1 MFLNP
6 FLSVQPNLFAD
17 PIMKTIQFSFLSLV
31 GALLTTTSAVAQ
43 VEINVSGA
51 VAFRDTSYRAIRSLF
66 GGNLQ
71 SQNPADGPTTSSQ
84 LKVTWTGTIPELY
97 GNQTVTI
104 RAFYNGANAGIQDLT
119 QNRPVNYLASS
130 TAGDASTVN
139 LQSDIAYSSVFQ
151 RSTAFTTPTLEDVRF
166 GVTPVFF
173 VKSTSAPAG
182 LTNLTSQQFRTLA
195 ANGAVPGWFL
205 TGNTNDTALVHY
217 VSRDPSAG
225 QRTIVQRENGYTG
238 NPIFYNWDAGTSK
251 FVIDPTGRN
260 STQIRDLLNISG
272 PAISYLTGVDAIN
285 VNGGANILAFNG
297 VKGFVGDY
305 SKVGNDHNPVI
316 QGQYTQ
322 WGYEHLFVRTT
333 ASANI
338 KSFRNRLVQAIEV
351 DLQSSAFSI
360 PLSKV
365 RVERTAEGAP
375 VSPLE

>member
-1 MFLNP
+1 
-6 FLSVQPNLFAD
+6 
-17 PIMKTIQFSFLSLV
+17 MKTIQFSFLSLV
-31 GALLTTTSAVAQ
+31 SALLTATSAVAQ
-43 VEINVSGA
+43 VEINISGA
-51 VAFRDTSYRAIRSLF
+51 VAFRDTSYRAIRSIF

-84 LKVTWTGTIPELY
+84 LKVTWTGTIPQLF
-97 GNQTVTI
+97 GNQQVTV

-119 QNRPVNYLASS
+119 QNRPVNFLSSS
-130 TAGDASTVN
+130 TAGDIGTVN
-139 LQSDIAYSSVFQ
+139 LPSDIAFSTVFQ
-151 RSTAFTTPTLEDVRF
+151 RSTPFTTPTLEDVAF

-173 VKSTSAPAG
+173 VKSSSAPAG
-182 LTNLTSQQFRTLA
+182 LTNLTTQQFRTLA
-195 ANGAVPGWFL
+195 ANGSVPGWFL
-205 TGNTNDTALVHY
+205 TGNTNDTALVYY

-238 NPIFYNWDAGTSK
+238 NPIFYTWDTATSK
-251 FVIDPTGRN
+251 FVIDATGRN
-260 STQIRDLLNISG
+260 STQIRDLLNVSG
-272 PAISYLTGVDAIN
+272 PAVSYLTGVDAVN

-297 VKGFVGDY
+297 VRAFVGAY
-305 SKVGNDHNPVI
+305 SKVANDHSPVT
-316 QGQYTQ
+316 QGQYSQ

-338 KSFRNRLVQAIEV
+338 KSFRTRLVQAIDL
-351 DLQSSAFSI
+351 DLQTSAYSI